1 LDRITLISQGPR
13 GRPIILPPALQKYSH
28 FPFQIFSINILT
40 GNQEDLPAMVFRRYD
55 ASIKIATVRM
65 SLQNHSQ
72 AFIRD
77 SLGVTVSRQSFI
89 QWMELYHKTQRV
101 VRNPEEYSARGRPS
115 LLSAEDREFM
125 VDLVCNEPSL
135 FLDEIRERLYDN
147 RGHLLSITAIQQ
159 TLVNKLSITLKKPS
173 TVNIR
178 KSLSAK
184 FRWIENMIGVPAE
197 FLVFT
202 GKFQ

>member
-1 LDRITLISQGPR
+1 
-13 GRPIILPPALQKYSH
+13 
-28 FPFQIFSINILT
+28 
-40 GNQEDLPAMVFRRYD
+40 
-55 ASIKIATVRM
+55 
-65 SLQNHSQ
+65 
-72 AFIRD
+72 
-77 SLGVTVSRQSFI
+77 
-89 QWMELYHKTQRV
+89 MELYHKTQRV
-101 VRNPEEYSARGRPS
+101 VRNPEEYSARARPS

-125 VDLVCNEPSL
+125 VDLVCNEPSI

-202 GKFQ
+202 GKFQSIS

>member
-1 LDRITLISQGPR
+1 
-13 GRPIILPPALQKYSH
+13 
-28 FPFQIFSINILT
+28 
-40 GNQEDLPAMVFRRYD
+40 MVFRQYD
-55 ASIKIATVRM
+55 ASTKMATVRM

-77 SLGVTVSRQSFI
+77 ALGVTVSRQSFSRWI
-89 QWMELYHKTQRV
+89 ELFHETQRV
-101 VRNPEEYSARGRPS
+101 VRNPEEYSARGRHS
-115 LLSAEDREFM
+115 LLLAEDREFM
-125 VDLVCNEPSL
+125 VDLVRNEPSL
-135 FLDEIRERLYDN
+135 FLDEIRERMYNN
-147 RGHLLSITAIQQ
+147 RGHLLSISCIQQ

-184 FRWIENMIGVPAE
+184 FRWIEKMVGVPAE

-202 GKFQ
+202 GMFSPILAVLVV